1 MILDTLP
8 RWHGYAAINPRFA
21 AAFTFLEQVTPA
33 TPVGRHDIDGEA
45 IFALVQRYPTR
56 PATGVQLEAHRR
68 YIDIQFVVQGREM
81 IHWAPLADLTEVTMP
96 YDETK
101 EAALF
106 AATAGVVPV
115 RLSAGRF
122 MVLFPED
129 AHAPCCV
136 WDQPAEVMKVV
147 VKVAV

>member
-1 MILDTLP
+1 
-8 RWHGYAAINPRFA
+8 
-21 AAFTFLEQVTPA
+21 
-33 TPVGRHDIDGEA
+33 
-45 IFALVQRYPTR
+45 
-56 PATGVQLEAHRR
+56 
-68 YIDIQFVVQGREM
+68 VVQGREM

-101 EAALF
+101 EAALY